1 MSAEIISRVTEPSA
15 TVLLTGVT
23 GFLGKVVLEEL
34 LRRRE
39 ELGIERI
46 WVQIRP
52 RHPASSG
59 ERFRRRVVP
68 SPAFA
73 NLPGGWPSLIAVVGG
88 DLAQPGAGLSD
99 AERRALEGSLTH
111 IIHCAA
117 SVEFDLPI
125 AEALAANTTSA
136 LEVLELARSCTHL
149 RSLVSVSTAYVTP
162 HRGGVQVCEEV
173 LPPLPE
179 PAAALYARI
188 HAGQVDER
196 DVLRATA
203 HPNTY
208 TLTKALA
215 EHLLVERKGAV
226 PLSIV
231 RPSIITPSRERPRP
245 GWIDNPAAFA
255 AFVSMIGS
263 GYHRVLCARSET
275 ALDLVPCDDVSER
288 VVDAAFHPPAAG
300 GAAVIRHAVA
310 GLPNACP
317 IDLCVDVVLR
327 FFRARPVARLP
338 RLRYVGP
345 PGAGLEIRDA
355 LYHRLPTA
363 LARLWFRCTRQ
374 RRKETAAARLAD
386 RTRQLHAVFPYFTC
400 NTFDFRS
407 SVPLTRAGF
416 DPPSYLR
423 LVAQGVME
431 NLLQVDRSELSIAGR
446 RHQPAVGDLRWM
458 LRQPRGSWMHR
469 LLGWLIAKALRRG
482 TERVTFDEP
491 SFERALARIPP
502 GDGLIIVPAHRSYAD
517 FVLLPY
523 LCFTRPD
530 LPMEIPYIA
539 AAEEFSRIPLLGR
552 LLKAAGAFYIR
563 RGLGRED
570 AELTRRIHQLVRER
584 RVLLFFIE
592 GQRSRARRFLAPRRG
607 MLRSLQSSRESFT
620 ILPIGLGYDRVPEEA
635 AMMAE
640 LRGQRTA
647 PMRLRVLLGW
657 LAELARGRIQL
668 GRMHAAAGAP
678 LRLLPDTDVRAL
690 SQTIVGELQA
700 ATAAST
706 FHLRAFVRASGATAA
721 GVDVEWL
728 SARIA
733 ERGGRVL
740 DSRLE
745 VAASVDPGLERCYR
759 YEWAHWFYDDV
770 ERQLAHPVVRH
781 HLARNRYRATGAAGA
796 PADDDARLGWLV
808 RALME
813 PVCRD
818 YQRAAEFLA
827 AADRR
832 SPPPTPQD
840 LVRLAPDAHLPDLEG
855 AFQQMAK
862 QDILTAGVDGV
873 PWVWGPNADA
883 LAEYCR
889 RCAWQSP
896 EHEVCAT
903 HSPL

>member
-1 MSAEIISRVTEPSA
+1 LSPEIIPRVTEPSA

-39 ELGIERI
+39 ELGIERV

-52 RHPASSG
+52 RHPATPS

-73 NLPGGWPSLIAVVGG
+73 NLPSEWSSLVDVVGG

-99 AERRALEGSLTH
+99 AERRALERSVTH
-111 IIHCAA
+111 VIHCAA

-125 AEALAANTTSA
+125 AEALAANATSA
-136 LEVLELARSCTHL
+136 LEVLELARGCTHL

-162 HRGGVQVCEEV
+162 HRGGIQVCEEV

-196 DVLRATA
+196 AVLRATG

-231 RPSIITPSRERPRP
+231 RPSIITPSRERPQP

-255 AFVSMIGS
+255 AFVSMVGS

-275 ALDLVPCDDVSER
+275 ALDLVPCDAVSER
-288 VVDAAFHPPAAG
+288 VVAAAFHPPTTD

-317 IDLCVDVVLR
+317 IDLCIDVVLR
-327 FFRARPVARLP
+327 FFQARPVARLP
-338 RLRYVGP
+338 LLRYVGP
-345 PGAGLEIRDA
+345 PGLGLEIRDI
-355 LYHRLPTA
+355 LYQRLPTT
-363 LARLWFRCTRQ
+363 LARLWFRCTGQ
-374 RRKETAAARLAD
+374 RRKETTAARLAE

-407 SVPLTRAGF
+407 SMPLEAASF
-416 DPPSYLR
+416 DQRGYLA

-431 NLLQVDRSELSIAGR
+431 HLLQVDRSEISIGGR
-446 RHQPAVGDLRWM
+446 RHQPAVSDLRWI
-458 LRQPRGSWMHR
+458 LRQPRGGWMHR

-482 TERVTFDEP
+482 AERVTFDEP
-491 SFERALARIPP
+491 SFERALAQVPP
-502 GDGLIIVPAHRSYAD
+502 GDGLVIVPAHRSYVD

-523 LCFTRPD
+523 LCFARPD
-530 LPMEIPYIA
+530 LPMDIPNIA
-539 AAEEFSRIPLLGR
+539 AAEEFSRIALLGR
-552 LLKAAGAFYIR
+552 LLKAGGAFYIR
-563 RGLGRED
+563 RGLGKED
-570 AELTRRIHQLVRER
+570 AELTRRIHELVRQH

-592 GQRSRARRFLAPRRG
+592 GQRSRARRFLPPRRG
-607 MLRSLQSSRESFT
+607 MLRSLQSSREVFT
-620 ILPIGLGYDRVPEEA
+620 ILPVALSYDRVPEEA

-640 LRGQRTA
+640 LRGQRAA
-647 PMRLRVLLGW
+647 PMRLRVLLDW
-657 LAELARGRIQL
+657 LTELGRGKIHL
-668 GRMHAAAGAP
+668 GRMHVAAGAP
-678 LRLLPDTDVRAL
+678 LRLLPSSDVHAL
-690 SQTIVGELQA
+690 SRAIVGELQS

-706 FHLRAFVRASGATAA
+706 FHLRAFIFASGASAA
-721 GVDVEWL
+721 GVDLEWL
-728 SARIA
+728 SARIG

-740 DSRLE
+740 DSRLDAA
-745 VAASVDPGLERCYR
+745 AASDPRVERCYR

-770 ERQLAHPVVRH
+770 ERQLCHPVVRH
-781 HLARNRYRATGAAGA
+781 YLARNRYRAAAAASPSGSN
-796 PADDDARLGWLV
+796 DARLGWLV

-818 YQRAAEFLA
+818 YQCAAEHLA

-832 SPPPTPQD
+832 QPPPTTRD
-840 LVRLAPDAHLPDLEG
+840 IVRLAADAHLPDLEG
-855 AFQQMAK
+855 AFEHMAEEG
-862 QDILTAGVDGV
+862 ILAVGADGLE
-873 PWVWGPNADA
+873 WTWGPGVET
-883 LAEYCR
+883 LAEYR
-889 RCAWQSP
+889 YRCAWERGGWAVQASSP
-896 EHEVCAT
+896 AR
-903 HSPL
+903 